1 VHYRRPPPFAA
12 YLPLVEPGH
21 DEFPKEK
28 DACELVARLRKW
40 WTASGSEGDAC
51 FYVLADNAVR
61 FEIKSRG
68 KYRTGL
74 AKIHFDGERV
84 AGIVPIEEY
93 TATAPATLF
102 RDVTAAAFGG
112 VVSFAEQLARGVPYW
127 VARLDP
133 ATGIGIYGSNGIA
146 VGDID
151 NDGADE
157 VYVCQPGG
165 LPNRLYKDMDGK
177 FRDITEQA
185 GVGVLDDT
193 SCGLLLDL
201 RNAGHQDLIVLRS
214 SGPALFLNQ
223 GDGTF
228 RLRDDAFRFA
238 TLPQGSFTGMA
249 AADYDR
255 DGKLDS
261 IFAVTFSIRPKRN
274 TAIRRLTTT
283 RGTVRRNFCFV
294 TGWTW
299 MAIA

>member
-1 VHYRRPPPFAA
+1 MAM
-12 YLPLVEPGH
+12 
-21 DEFPKEK
+21 
-28 DACELVARLRKW
+28 C
-40 WTASGSEGDAC
+40 
-51 FYVLADNAVR
+51 
-61 FEIKSRG
+61 
-68 KYRTGL
+68 
-74 AKIHFDGERV
+74 
-84 AGIVPIEEY
+84 
-93 TATAPATLF
+93 
-102 RDVTAAAFGG
+102 
-112 VVSFAEQLARGVPYW
+112 